1 MTLFRMFYR
10 SDRFSFKSIHFKNPI
25 SLTLTNVL
33 QIRKYRLFVPLLMF
47 YRFESLGFASS
58 QNVLQI
64 RVARFCPLTKCSTDP
79 TALTPIFLPL
89 VKCSTDRDALVWA
102 AFEHCVGWLQ
112 KWWEFKYYLLK
123 TGIALIWFC
132 PSKTVEK
139 KVHSQTLEER
149 LFWLKF
155 ITKS

>member
-1 MTLFRMFYR
+1 MFYR

-89 VKCSTDRDALVWA
+89 VKCSTDRDALADALHDVNISE
-102 AFEHCVGWLQ
+102 FYLHCTDTKTMPRRTMKKTPTKLD
-112 KWWEFKYYLLK
+112 YLK
-123 TGIALIWFC
+123 T
-132 PSKTVEK
+132 
-139 KVHSQTLEER
+139 
-149 LFWLKF
+149 
-155 ITKS
+155 

>member
-1 MTLFRMFYR
+1 MFYR

-25 SLTLTNVL
+25 GLTLTNVL

-89 VKCSTDRDALVWA
+89 VKCSTDPCAPCFCLDQIFHRAFVVWERALRDADREWTCEVWSSSTQHTRPLIMILRMN
-102 AFEHCVGWLQ
+102 FG
-112 KWWEFKYYLLK
+112 LL
-123 TGIALIWFC
+123 A
-132 PSKTVEK
+132 
-139 KVHSQTLEER
+139 
-149 LFWLKF
+149 
-155 ITKS
+155 KSCNENLRENW